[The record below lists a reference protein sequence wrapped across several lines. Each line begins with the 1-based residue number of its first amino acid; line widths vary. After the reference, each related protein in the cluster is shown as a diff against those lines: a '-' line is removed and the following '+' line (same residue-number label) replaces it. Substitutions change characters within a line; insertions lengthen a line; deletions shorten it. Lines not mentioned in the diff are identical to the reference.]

1 MNQHRITPLT
11 ESGLL
16 TALSVVL
23 ALAAIYLP
31 VVGFLVVL
39 LWPLPL
45 VVLVVRHGL
54 RYGVMA
60 AAVAGLLV
68 GILVE
73 PLLALR
79 LILAFGPAGIIL
91 GLAFRRRTS
100 GVWAFG
106 ATLGAAIL
114 GQIMAVLLLLAVTN
128 INPLTAQVDMLQ
140 SSFDTSLQLYADMG
154 LDEEQLAKTK
164 ADIQEGIKMLSYLFP
179 LVFILTGLLYAAV
192 AYSTGS
198 RVLRRLGHDV
208 PQFPPFAE
216 WRLPQAFLYLFGF
229 ALVGLYWGGTRQ
241 ITLLYEIS
249 LNANVLAILA
259 GLLQGM
265 VLIHCL
271 LRHYKVIIPLRIV
284 VYVFVIMTPFLAQV
298 TAMTGL
304 IDMLFDY
311 RRRFSARGK
320 K

>member
-23 ALAAIYLP
+23 ALAAVYLP
-31 VVGFLVVL
+31 LVGFLVVL

-45 VVLVVRHGL
+45 VVLVVRHGW

-60 AAVAGLLV
+60 AVVAGLLV
-68 GILVE
+68 GMLVE
-73 PLLALR
+73 PMLALR
-79 LILAFGPAGIIL
+79 LVLAFGPAGIVL
-91 GLAFRRRTS
+91 GLAFRRGVS

-106 ATLGAAIL
+106 STLAAAIL
-114 GQIMAVLLLLAVTN
+114 GQVMAVLLLLAVTD
-128 INPLTAQVDMLQ
+128 INPLSMQVEMLE
-140 SSFDTSLQLYADMG
+140 SSFDTSLQLYADVGMG
-154 LDEEQLAKTK
+154 EEQIAKTREE
-164 ADIQEGIKMLSYLFP
+164 IQQGIQMLTYLFP
-179 LVFILTGLLYAAV
+179 LVFILTGLLYAVV

-216 WRLPQAFLYLFGF
+216 WRLPQAFLYMFGF

-249 LNANVLAILA
+249 LNANVLAIMA
-259 GLLQGM
+259 GLLQGL
-265 VLIHCL
+265 VLVHCL
-271 LRHYKVIIPLRIV
+271 LRHYNVSVPLRII
-284 VYVFVIMTPFLAQV
+284 VYVFIFMNPFVAQV

-311 RRRFSARGK
+311 RRRFSAQGK